1 MHDGKNGSWTECRS
15 HRRCLSERG
24 WKCVHTRTQCVTLF
38 KLNHNKLHKTFKL
51 KPEVQMSHRRR
62 RRRHF
67 GPDWTLLFI
76 SFLNFPTCHSAEL
89 REEVQYRRL
98 TAWQQVLETLRMCFQ
113 LDETRG
119 RKKEKKKWKDEEV
132 EEVVARE
139 GRGSVGDVAAR
150 CVLQA
155 AREASGWRCDTD

>member
-1 MHDGKNGSWTECRS
+1 M
-15 HRRCLSERG
+15 
-24 WKCVHTRTQCVTLF
+24 TLF
-38 KLNHNKLHKTFKL
+38 KLNHSKLHKTFKL
-51 KPEVQMSHRRR
+51 KPEVQMSHRR

-119 RKKEKKKWKDEEV
+119 RKKEKKSGKMKKW
-132 EEVVARE
+132 RRWWR
-139 GRGSVGDVAAR
+139 GRGGGAWGTWRPDVSCRRRGKPLGGAVTQTKRVKAHL
-150 CVLQA
+150 LQLVVS
-155 AREASGWRCDTD
+155 RPEEHLEK